1 MIAEI
6 YEKLLTNKKAL
17 ISHYMNAK
25 IILVLNAVKHVSRN
39 KKILLV
45 DPGDILGEKYL
56 VDIPEN
62 IIITYKFLEP
72 PRDMVV
78 VVFEPEI
85 LPYKLNIE
93 NILITL
99 TPGNYSFKIPRSY
112 TKIFLKQIQHSI
124 YELLFTDNNERY
136 RVRIGENKVFLV
148 EKPPGILGRAYE
160 ILRESMIE
168 YGELTVKDA
177 AIILSKELGVNKVEA
192 RKILSELVLRKY
204 IRVVHGFINLY

>member
-1 MIAEI
+1 MITEI

-39 KKILLV
+39 KKILLI
-45 DPGDILGEKYL
+45 DPGNILREEYL

-72 PRDMVV
+72 PHDTVV
-78 VVFEPEI
+78 IVFEPEI
-85 LPYKLNIE
+85 LPYRSKIE
-93 NILITL
+93 NVLITL
-99 TPGNYSFKIPRSY
+99 TPGNYSFKIPREY
-112 TKIFLKQIQHSI
+112 TKIFLKQIQHNI
-124 YELLFTDNNERY
+124 YELLFTGSNERY
-136 RVRIGENKVFLV
+136 RVRIEGNKVFLV
-148 EKPPGILGRAYE
+148 EKPSGILGKAYE

-177 AIILSKELGVNKVEA
+177 TIILTKELGVNKVEA
-192 RKILSELVLRKY
+192 RKILSELVMRKY
-204 IRVVHGFINLY
+204 IRIIHGFINLY